1 MNGIKIEMELGLNCI
16 EKLSYKCNRKWVLF
30 FFAGHV
36 LLCGSAV
43 HHCALSGARVI
54 EIA

>member
-30 FFAGHV
+30 F
-36 LLCGSAV
+36 LLDMYYIAAARFIT
-43 HHCALSGARVI
+43 AL
-54 EIA
+54 